1 MDLNGQ
7 FFFVKD
13 NKPVG
18 PFTLDELLE
27 KDISSKTFIWTKGM
41 TNWEKIETI
50 PVILERIN
58 NNKNQP
64 PVFIEPK
71 SEENNVTKKGKG
83 VNKTILFAFLGIIV
97 LVLGIIGGIYFKKDL
112 LKVLLSFSLI

>member
-13 NKPVG
+13 NQPVG
-18 PFTLDELLE
+18 PLTLDELLE
-27 KDISSKTFIWTKGM
+27 NNLSNKTYIWTKGM
-41 TNWEKIETI
+41 TNWEKIESI
-50 PVILERIN
+50 PVILEKVN

-71 SEENNVTKKGKG
+71 REENKRHAHGQCSWHYTM
-83 VNKTILFAFLGIIV
+83 
-97 LVLGIIGGIYFKKDL
+97 
-112 LKVLLSFSLI
+112 LSGSCALS

>member
-41 TNWEKIETI
+41 TNWEKIESI
-50 PVILERIN
+50 PVILEKLN
-58 NNKNQP
+58 NNQP
-64 PVFIEPK
+64 PVYIEPK
-71 SEENNVTKKGKG
+71 SEDLNNSRKGKG
-83 VNKTILFAFLGIIV
+83 APHPRHER
-97 LVLGIIGGIYFKKDL
+97 
-112 LKVLLSFSLI
+112 